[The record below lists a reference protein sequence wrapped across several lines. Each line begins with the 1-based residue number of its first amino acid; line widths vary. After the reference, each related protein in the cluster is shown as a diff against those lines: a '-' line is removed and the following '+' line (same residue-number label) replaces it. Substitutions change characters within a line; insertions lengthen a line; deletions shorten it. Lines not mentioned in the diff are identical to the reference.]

1 MHGRGGCN
9 YWDCAPFRTDGV
21 CEWQADAAKR
31 EAAELAECTFRPEA
45 APLALAAPGP
55 GDCQQPVVVHG
66 LNRFL
71 ERKVGLS
78 TDPAP

>member
-1 MHGRGGCN
+1 M
-9 YWDCAPFRTDGV
+9 RTR
-21 CEWQADAAKR
+21 QADAAKR

-55 GDCQQPVVVHG
+55 GDYQQPVVVHG

-71 ERKVGLS
+71 ERKVALLA
-78 TDPAP
+78 DPAA